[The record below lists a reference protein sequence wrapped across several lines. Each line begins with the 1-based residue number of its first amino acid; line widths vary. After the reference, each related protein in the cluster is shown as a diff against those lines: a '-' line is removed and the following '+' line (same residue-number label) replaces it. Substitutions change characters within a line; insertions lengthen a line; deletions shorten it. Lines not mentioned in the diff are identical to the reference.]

1 MFLLMRKICRIGGA
15 CLARGVGNLVGHGH
29 DGNITTAR
37 TAGSRDVREAEP
49 VQARQLPI
57 VAACQRREWR
67 VRGPL
72 LLRAKGHHA
81 EGQCCA
87 RIGVDTICRADER
100 IDQGGWIE
108 RCRAIIGGSSRSD
121 CASRHREENM
131 LSFHWVA
138 LWFKWDSIFVRD
150 AYSRAI
156 SRSRRFVGVEADLR
170 GDGPSRSV
178 VGLCLS
184 KYQSIASSLVPT
196 PLRAIFSC
204 AR

>member
-15 CLARGVGNLVGHGH
+15 CLARGVRNLVGHGH

-87 RIGVDTICRADER
+87 RIGVATICRADE
-100 IDQGGWIE
+100 
-108 RCRAIIGGSSRSD
+108 
-121 CASRHREENM
+121 
-131 LSFHWVA
+131 
-138 LWFKWDSIFVRD
+138 
-150 AYSRAI
+150 
-156 SRSRRFVGVEADLR
+156 
-170 GDGPSRSV
+170 PSRSV